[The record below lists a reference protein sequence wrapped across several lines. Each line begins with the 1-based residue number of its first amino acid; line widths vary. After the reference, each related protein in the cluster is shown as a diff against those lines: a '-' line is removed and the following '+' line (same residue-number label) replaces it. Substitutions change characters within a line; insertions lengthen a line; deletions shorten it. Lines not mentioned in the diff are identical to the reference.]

1 MAGDDREYIPGV
13 CNIGVGEIKKRR
25 ALGWIGLAATI
36 VLWTTFIVLTSPAPW
51 RLLLFVPALLAALGF
66 IQSKQGFWLRRRV
79 QIRAK
84 RRPTEYSGTGRFSPQ
99 RSPDGPPHHRLFS
112 ANRTGD
118 RCGRLSLA
126 ALTGKLWEGFSLKR
140 RAATR
145 WLRIE

>member
-66 IQSKQGFWLRRRV
+66 LQSKQGFCVKYGFDGAYKFGRNVGRPNTPEQADFRRKDRRTALR
-79 QIRAK
+79 II
-84 RRPTEYSGTGRFSPQ
+84 G
-99 RSPDGPPHHRLFS
+99 FS
-112 ANRTGD
+112 ALIG
-118 RCGRLSLA
+118 LA
-126 ALTGKLWEGFSLKR
+126 T
-140 RAATR
+140 AAAGY
-145 WLRIE
+145 LLPL